1 MKSRRRKTGQL
12 PVSFFAFQDIIT
24 ALAGVILI
32 LVLLTLYQKSR
43 AVPAPAE
50 GENNIPQWQY
60 QALQQK
66 IAASKSRL
74 DSTHRELDDLRKSF
88 DAERTQQERLRRRRE
103 LTATLPEMDKLI
115 SQRQHNLAV
124 LQKEYDAI
132 QEELAKLSG
141 NKELREKFAR
151 ELNATE
157 TYQIKSATGK
167 KVLLLEL
174 SRRKWQF
181 SADKKK
187 LTFSPALAMQ
197 SLIKELKKFPP
208 DKVHLVIAV
217 RPSAGSFAE
226 GAKNHLQQNF
236 PAMEITAEPLMSENF
251 GALTL

>member
-1 MKSRRRKTGQL
+1 M
-12 PVSFFAFQDIIT
+12 PF
-24 ALAGVILI
+24 
-32 LVLLTLYQKSR
+32 
-43 AVPAPAE
+43 
-50 GENNIPQWQY
+50 
-60 QALQQK
+60 
-66 IAASKSRL
+66 
-74 DSTHRELDDLRKSF
+74 
-88 DAERTQQERLRRRRE
+88 
-103 LTATLPEMDKLI
+103 
-115 SQRQHNLAV
+115 
-124 LQKEYDAI
+124 
-132 QEELAKLSG
+132 EELAKLSG

-151 ELNATE
+151 ELNAAE

-174 SRRKWQF
+174 SRREWQF

-226 GAKNHLQQNF
+226 GAKKHLQQNF